1 MTQPQLRSSR
11 PPRAPRILSPS
22 PRRHLDAHAVC
33 QSPVTGA
40 SAAMSAFCRLIHRGL
55 LSLRPSCRF
64 FPGQQDACAV
74 APLAHT
80 VRTASSS
87 SPVNLTYDV
96 FDGKG
101 ESTPLVFL
109 HGLFGSKSNFH
120 SIAKSLVQRTGR
132 KVLTVDARNHGNSPH
147 SSELT
152 YEAMTDDLKHLLA
165 KLHIEKCVLIG
176 HSMGGKTA
184 MTTALSQSGLVE
196 RLVVVDISPAR
207 TTSRTNFRYYI
218 QAMQEVKISSDIPRS
233 TARRMAEDQLR
244 TLVKERSV
252 RQFLLTNLVEQ
263 NGHYAW
269 RVNLEAI
276 EAHLEDIMSFPSFNT
291 VYDGPTLFLGGASSA
306 YISSDDYPEIQ
317 RLFPSADIQYIPD
330 ASHWIHADKPLDFI
344 SSISSFLQS

>member
-1 MTQPQLRSSR
+1 
-11 PPRAPRILSPS
+11 
-22 PRRHLDAHAVC
+22 
-33 QSPVTGA
+33 
-40 SAAMSAFCRLIHRGL
+40 MSAFCRLVRRGL
-55 LSLRPSCRF
+55 LSGRPSCRL
-64 FPGQQDACAV
+64 FPVQQDVCGM
-74 APLAHT
+74 APA

-132 KVLTVDARNHGNSPH
+132 KSLNCPLSSQVLTVDARNHGNSPH
-147 SSELT
+147 NPVLT
-152 YEAMTDDLKHLLA
+152 YEAMSSDLKHLLSQ
-165 KLHIEKCVLIG
+165 LHIEKCVLIG

-184 MTTALSQSGLVE
+184 MTTALTQPSLVE
-196 RLVVVDISPAR
+196 RLVVVDISPAQSP
-207 TTSRTNFRYYI
+207 TRTNFRYYI
-218 QAMQEVKISSDIPRS
+218 QAMQEMKISTDIPRS

-244 TLVKERSV
+244 SLVKEHSV
-252 RQFLLTNLVEQ
+252 RQFLLTNLVEH
-263 NGHYAW
+263 NGHYSW

-276 EAHLEDIMSFPSFNT
+276 AAHLEEIMSFPSFKT
-291 VYDGPTLFLGGASSA
+291 IYEGPTLFLGGASSA

-317 RLFPSADIQYIPD
+317 RLFPYADIQYIPD

>member
-1 MTQPQLRSSR
+1 
-11 PPRAPRILSPS
+11 
-22 PRRHLDAHAVC
+22 
-33 QSPVTGA
+33 
-40 SAAMSAFCRLIHRGL
+40 MSAFCRLVRRGL
-55 LSLRPSCRF
+55 LSGRPSCRL
-64 FPGQQDACAV
+64 FPVQQDVCGM
-74 APLAHT
+74 APA

-147 SSELT
+147 NPVLT
-152 YEAMTDDLKHLLA
+152 YEAMSSDLKHLLSQ
-165 KLHIEKCVLIG
+165 LHIEKCVLIG

-184 MTTALSQSGLVE
+184 MTTALTQPSLVE
-196 RLVVVDISPAR
+196 RLVVVDISPAQSP
-207 TTSRTNFRYYI
+207 TRTNFRYYI
-218 QAMQEVKISSDIPRS
+218 QAMQEMKISTDIPRS

-244 TLVKERSV
+244 SLVKVCCCLCFVSCLVPLFVKSFMLNVYFPPLPQEHSV
-252 RQFLLTNLVEQ
+252 RQFLLTNLVEH
-263 NGHYAW
+263 NGHYSW

-276 EAHLEDIMSFPSFNT
+276 AAHLEEIMSFPSFKT
-291 VYDGPTLFLGGASSA
+291 IYEGPTLFLGGASSA

-317 RLFPSADIQYIPD
+317 RLFPYADIQYIPD